1 MLVSMGGMH
10 TSVYILA
17 HIYLSVLEV
26 IVDGCE
32 SPTKLTPQPTLSGFP
47 FASII
52 VSIIGTRQLDDN

>member
-1 MLVSMGGMH
+1 MGGMH

-47 FASII
+47 FASI
-52 VSIIGTRQLDDN
+52 GTRQLDDN